1 MDANNSFNVTNVI
14 QDESLVEYISKDI
27 ILLNYFL
34 SFDSDITF
42 HINHSFFK
50 DIIYHPYKNEN
61 KLCFITKKAEK
72 LYKNNYE
79 FSIFYKS
86 LKNKTIPLQL
96 DNLVLTPFTS
106 IKIPQDYGDY
116 LVDYS
121 WVINDDNTF
130 IVIFTDSHYLIYE
143 LPSISKNI
151 TVNKGNIFNILNIN
165 FMESNLVFVKTFA
178 KHDKPKKNSV
188 IISYNKTTVDS
199 VLKYISRDDVPWKQK
214 DSLPYNIV
222 SENFPITTQKNKD
235 NNDNNMSVK
244 DQLSSFPLKFLALEC
259 LGYQTWWNDI
269 EGTSLRRLTV
279 DAIIDPQILD
289 KFQICFDNDINFK
302 ICDINLSNNNI
313 LSNLQKF
320 INIEDDL
327 FIKDLWHFLRLH
339 KKITKTY
346 EYIQR
351 SLAEIFRH
359 EHSIEKFWKSA
370 ESHYEPNEDGSDLFS
385 DLIKYMTTGVC
396 DVELKEWFSKH
407 FNSKQIK
414 KYQKHLTEF
423 YFKPIEIQSF
433 YQSIDVFIDNLY
445 EIEVFLKLN
454 ESFTDLL
461 NNSITISIDNEFVRL
476 RQVVY
481 EIFKKDNSKSSMRF
495 SNVCKLLKLDQQQHL
510 NFFDWIVSV
519 SEGLEKNQKNNNNT
533 KSEKLNISFKDQ
545 MEIVSFMS
553 LFNIKLK
560 TIPTKKN
567 HIFNKQMVK
576 IDEKT
581 GFNSMTYFNLQTK
594 YIVEE
599 CISKI
604 YLEVMEQQ
612 ISDSLTPII
621 REILLTDL

>member
-1 MDANNSFNVTNVI
+1 
-14 QDESLVEYISKDI
+14 
-27 ILLNYFL
+27 
-34 SFDSDITF
+34 
-42 HINHSFFK
+42 
-50 DIIYHPYKNEN
+50 
-61 KLCFITKKAEK
+61 
-72 LYKNNYE
+72 
-79 FSIFYKS
+79 
-86 LKNKTIPLQL
+86 
-96 DNLVLTPFTS
+96 
-106 IKIPQDYGDY
+106 
-116 LVDYS
+116 
-121 WVINDDNTF
+121 
-130 IVIFTDSHYLIYE
+130 
-143 LPSISKNI
+143 
-151 TVNKGNIFNILNIN
+151 
-165 FMESNLVFVKTFA
+165 
-178 KHDKPKKNSV
+178 
-188 IISYNKTTVDS
+188 
-199 VLKYISRDDVPWKQK
+199 
-214 DSLPYNIV
+214 
-222 SENFPITTQKNKD
+222 
-235 NNDNNMSVK
+235 
-244 DQLSSFPLKFLALEC
+244 
-259 LGYQTWWNDI
+259 
-269 EGTSLRRLTV
+269 
-279 DAIIDPQILD
+279 
-289 KFQICFDNDINFK
+289 
-302 ICDINLSNNNI
+302 
-313 LSNLQKF
+313 
-320 INIEDDL
+320 
-327 FIKDLWHFLRLH
+327 
-339 KKITKTY
+339 
-346 EYIQR
+346 
-351 SLAEIFRH
+351 
-359 EHSIEKFWKSA
+359 
-370 ESHYEPNEDGSDLFS
+370 
-385 DLIKYMTTGVC
+385 MTTGVC

>member
-1 MDANNSFNVTNVI
+1 MDSNNSFNLTNVI
-14 QDESLVEYISKDI
+14 QDESLVEYISKDNM
-27 ILLNYFL
+27 LLRYFL
-34 SFDSDITF
+34 SFDSDIKF
-42 HINHSFFK
+42 NINNLFLK

-72 LYKNNYE
+72 LYKNNHE
-79 FSIFYKS
+79 FTIFYKS
-86 LKNKTIPLQL
+86 LKNKTNPLQL
-96 DNLVLTPFTS
+96 DNLLLTPFTS
-106 IKIPQDYGDY
+106 IKIPEEYGDY

-121 WVINDDNTF
+121 WIINDDNTF
-130 IVIFTDSHYLIYE
+130 IVIFTDSYYLIYE
-143 LPSISKNI
+143 LPSIFKNI

-178 KHDKPKKNSV
+178 KHDKPKKHSV
-188 IISYNKTTVDS
+188 IISHNKTTVDS
-199 VLKYISRDDVPWKQK
+199 VLKYISHDDVPWKQE
-214 DSLPYNIV
+214 DSLPYNNV
-222 SENFPITTQKNKD
+222 SENFPIISQRDKD
-235 NNDNNMSVK
+235 KNDNNMSVK

-269 EGTSLRRLTV
+269 EGTTLIRLTV
-279 DAIIDPQILD
+279 DAIIDPQIFD

-302 ICDINLSNNNI
+302 ICDIDLLNDNI
-313 LSNLQKF
+313 LSNLKKF
-320 INIEDDL
+320 INIENDI

-346 EYIQR
+346 EYIQK
-351 SLAEIFRH
+351 SLTEIFRH

-414 KYQKHLTEF
+414 KYQKHLTDF

-454 ESFTDLL
+454 KSFTDLL
-461 NNSITISIDNEFVRL
+461 SNSMTISIDNEFARL

-481 EIFKKDNSKSSMRF
+481 EIFKKDNSKLSMRF

-510 NFFDWIVSV
+510 KFFDWIVSV
-519 SEGLEKNQKNNNNT
+519 SERLEKKQNNNNN
-533 KSEKLNISFKDQ
+533 KKLEKLNISFKNQ

-560 TIPTKKN
+560 TIPRKKN
-567 HIFNKQMVK
+567 HIFNKEMVRV
-576 IDEKT
+576 DEKT
-581 GFNSMTYFNLQTK
+581 GFNSMSYFNLQTK
-594 YIVEE
+594 YLVEE
-599 CISKI
+599 CINKI
-604 YLEVMEQQ
+604 HLDVIEKQ
-612 ISDSLTPII
+612 IYDSLTPII
-621 REILLTDL
+621 REVLLTNV